1 MADEANNQEGRMD
14 ERSGRG
20 GVAGSSAS
28 GLSGSSGAAGGTRT
42 DSGVDN
48 RGSGT
53 VSRKTPRGFAAMDPQ
68 AQRAIAAKGG
78 RAAHQKGTAH
88 EFTSEEARI
97 AGRKGGE
104 ASRGGR
110 RSNASTESENWPSSR
125 DRERKARIYPRLS
138 FCLVLS
144 ISTCCFSSPC
154 ATAAHQ
160 PGTTIFF
167 FREVDFMG
175 EAVGL

>member
-1 MADEANNQEGRMD
+1 MADQADNQGDRMD
-14 ERSGRG
+14 ERSGRSAG
-20 GVAGSSAS
+20 GAVGNS
-28 GLSGSSGAAGGTRT
+28 GALSGSAGTNNGDRNDSGADARNT
-42 DSGVDN
+42 
-48 RGSGT
+48 GS

-110 RSNASTESENWPSSR
+110 NRQNASTDGNR
-125 DRERKARIYPRLS
+125 
-138 FCLVLS
+138 
-144 ISTCCFSSPC
+144 
-154 ATAAHQ
+154 
-160 PGTTIFF
+160 
-167 FREVDFMG
+167 
-175 EAVGL
+175 

>member
-1 MADEANNQEGRMD
+1 MADHADNQGERMD
-14 ERSGRG
+14 ERSGRHT
-20 GVAGSSAS
+20 GVGVGNNGA
-28 GLSGSSGAAGGTRT
+28 LSGSAGTMSGTRNESGAESRST
-42 DSGVDN
+42 
-48 RGSGT
+48 GT

-110 RSNASTESENWPSSR
+110 NRSNASTDANR
-125 DRERKARIYPRLS
+125 
-138 FCLVLS
+138 
-144 ISTCCFSSPC
+144 
-154 ATAAHQ
+154 
-160 PGTTIFF
+160 
-167 FREVDFMG
+167 
-175 EAVGL
+175 

>member
-1 MADEANNQEGRMD
+1 MADEATNPGDRMD
-14 ERSGRG
+14 ERSGRNNGAGVGLGNNNSLNGGNGSIGGNRNDG
-20 GVAGSSAS
+20 GVDAR
-28 GLSGSSGAAGGTRT
+28 GG
-42 DSGVDN
+42 
-48 RGSGT
+48 

-110 RSNASTESENWPSSR
+110 RSTGSSASNT
-125 DRERKARIYPRLS
+125 
-138 FCLVLS
+138 
-144 ISTCCFSSPC
+144 
-154 ATAAHQ
+154 
-160 PGTTIFF
+160 
-167 FREVDFMG
+167 
-175 EAVGL
+175 

>member
-1 MADEANNQEGRMD
+1 MADEANNQGERMD
-14 ERSGRG
+14 ERSGRSG
-20 GVAGSSAS
+20 GVGGGSS
-28 GLSGSSGAAGGTRT
+28 GLSGTIGAGATRSDGGMEAR
-42 DSGVDN
+42 SA
-48 RGSGT
+48 GT

-110 RSNASTESENWPSSR
+110 RSNVSSE
-125 DRERKARIYPRLS
+125 
-138 FCLVLS
+138 
-144 ISTCCFSSPC
+144 
-154 ATAAHQ
+154 
-160 PGTTIFF
+160 GTS
-167 FREVDFMG
+167 
-175 EAVGL
+175 

>member
-1 MADEANNQEGRMD
+1 MADQPENQGERMD
-14 ERSGRG
+14 ERSGRNTG
-20 GVAGSSAS
+20 LGVGNNGA
-28 GLSGSSGAAGGTRT
+28 LSGSAGTMGGTRS
-42 DSGVDN
+42 DSGADS
-48 RGSGT
+48 RSTGG

-110 RSNASTESENWPSSR
+110 NRSNASTDANR
-125 DRERKARIYPRLS
+125 
-138 FCLVLS
+138 
-144 ISTCCFSSPC
+144 
-154 ATAAHQ
+154 
-160 PGTTIFF
+160 
-167 FREVDFMG
+167 
-175 EAVGL
+175 

>member
-1 MADEANNQEGRMD
+1 MADEANTQEERMD
-14 ERSGRG
+14 ERSGRNAGAG
-20 GVAGSSAS
+20 GSS
-28 GLSGSSGAAGGTRT
+28 GLSGTSGASGTRS
-42 DSGVDN
+42 DSGMDA
-48 RGSGT
+48 RSAGT

-110 RSNASTESENWPSSR
+110 RSNVSS
-125 DRERKARIYPRLS
+125 D
-138 FCLVLS
+138 
-144 ISTCCFSSPC
+144 
-154 ATAAHQ
+154 
-160 PGTTIFF
+160 GT
-167 FREVDFMG
+167 G
-175 EAVGL
+175 

>member
-1 MADEANNQEGRMD
+1 MADEANTQEERMD
-14 ERSGRG
+14 ERSGRNTSG
-20 GVAGSSAS
+20 NNMSGTSGTLGSS
-28 GLSGSSGAAGGTRT
+28 RT
-42 DSGVDN
+42 DSANEG
-48 RGSGT
+48 RSTGT

-110 RSNASTESENWPSSR
+110 RSTAST
-125 DRERKARIYPRLS
+125 DD
-138 FCLVLS
+138 
-144 ISTCCFSSPC
+144 
-154 ATAAHQ
+154 
-160 PGTTIFF
+160 TT
-167 FREVDFMG
+167 
-175 EAVGL
+175 